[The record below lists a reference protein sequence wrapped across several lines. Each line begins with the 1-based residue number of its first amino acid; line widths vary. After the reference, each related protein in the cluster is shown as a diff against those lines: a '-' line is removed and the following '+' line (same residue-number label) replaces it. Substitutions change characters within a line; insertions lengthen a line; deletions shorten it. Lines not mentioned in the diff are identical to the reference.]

1 MKKVA
6 ILLGWLMA
14 VVATTAASKTS
25 AIVTNRSSS
34 GQYIVSGVLVTARS
48 LMARSPS
55 ATNTV
60 RLDPALLAV
69 SSERIKQALL
79 RELGARD
86 RWRSR
91 IYLVIQFTTATNQAL
106 GIQSSFQA
114 DGWRYRLDL
123 PDEVEPVKLVR
134 ALTHVTLLEMA
145 NREAGERSAE
155 IPLWLTEGLTQHLL
169 ATASLDLVL
178 LPESRVVRETRKGDP
193 LWAVRPRLRATAPLT
208 FSQLSMPS
216 PDTLSGEA
224 WATYQASS
232 QLLVYELLRLREGRA
247 ALQEMLRILPAHFNW
262 QVAFLKAFQA
272 RFARILDVEK
282 WWSLLVVNTR
292 GYDQLQGWS
301 RETSLEKLA
310 EILQFPAQVRYA
322 TNDLPIRTEL
332 SLQKFVEHWDYD
344 SQGDFLQAKLN
355 QLQALGLHASP
366 DVLPLL
372 DAYRQVLETY
382 LHKRVRVRAAAE
394 LRGQPAERSQWLVR
408 ETVQQLAVLEAQLE
422 AERRRP

>member
-1 MKKVA
+1 
-6 ILLGWLMA
+6 
-14 VVATTAASKTS
+14 
-25 AIVTNRSSS
+25 
-34 GQYIVSGVLVTARS
+34 
-48 LMARSPS
+48 
-55 ATNTV
+55 
-60 RLDPALLAV
+60 
-69 SSERIKQALL
+69 
-79 RELGARD
+79 
-86 RWRSR
+86 
-91 IYLVIQFTTATNQAL
+91 LVIQFTTATNQAL